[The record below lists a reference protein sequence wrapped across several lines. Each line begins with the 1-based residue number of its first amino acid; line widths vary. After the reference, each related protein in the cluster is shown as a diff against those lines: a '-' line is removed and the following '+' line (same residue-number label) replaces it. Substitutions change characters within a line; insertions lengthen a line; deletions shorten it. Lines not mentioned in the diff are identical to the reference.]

1 VKNHCDFF
9 LADLREKEEEEEEEE
24 EEEKKKQKMTFPLLP
39 PPLIW

>member
-9 LADLREKEEEEEEEE
+9 LADLREKEEE